1 MILIYVA
8 FHKGEW
14 KMKAAVLQSGKK
26 ILDIKE
32 VPVPQLRPGQVK
44 IKIKA
49 CGICGS
55 DVHLVIHGTLKCKH
69 FPRIPGHE
77 SSGVIEE
84 VGENVSRFQ
93 KGDRV
98 VISAGTSCGVCSYCK
113 AGYDNLC
120 KDVGVFGFDRDGGFA
135 EYNIVEERYL
145 YSLPD
150 TIPFDQG
157 AILADAVSTPYHAIR
172 YRGNIQNGD
181 TVAIFG
187 CGGLGIHAV
196 AVARAMTDGKV
207 IALDVERGP
216 LENAAKYGADEIIN
230 LKEIRNPGKTLK
242 EVTNGVDLLADFSGY
257 MSNIEESLRA
267 MNPGGRIVLV
277 GIGRQPLKF
286 QIPFILIERMI
297 SVLGSYGSDR
307 RAIPELIDLYLKGK
321 INLSHSITSH
331 HTLEELNQCL
341 EDLDE
346 RKGNPIRFIIQP

>member
-1 MILIYVA
+1 
-8 FHKGEW
+8 
-14 KMKAAVLQSGKK
+14 MKAAILESGKK
-26 ILDIKE
+26 ILDIRE
-32 VPVPQLRPGQVK
+32 VPVPELKPGQVK
-44 IKIKA
+44 VKIKA

-55 DVHLVIHGTLKCKH
+55 DAHLVIHGTLKCKH

-77 SSGVIEE
+77 SSGIIEE

-98 VISAGTSCGVCSYCK
+98 VIAAGTSCGVCSYCK
-113 AGYDNLC
+113 AGYENLC

-196 AVARAMTDGKV
+196 AIARAMTDGKV

-216 LENAAKYGADEIIN
+216 LENATKYGADEIIN

-242 EVTNGVDLLADFSGY
+242 EITKGVDLLADFSGY

-307 RAIPELIDLYLKGK
+307 RAIPELIELYLKGK

-346 RKGNPIRFIIQP
+346 RKGNPIRFIIQPG